1 MARKR
6 GIVLGI
12 AFGALVLC
20 VCAAAGGL
28 GSGYFLWRW
37 LWREGTAPGVA
48 LASPS
53 SVHSP
58 TPSATPSPTPS
69 APRPTATPTALFS
82 TPSPTARPSLPSPPS
97 PSTWE
102 ALLAAELPTRDLAEL
117 ASRLRL
123 RGTPIPTVVATTAT
137 QHKIGDVRTFWVAN
151 TDTHVHRELEA
162 VLEVETAH
170 VQMWVERGARVDLEG
185 LRASAERFEAQTY
198 PRCRETF
205 GSEWTPGVDGDPHLL
220 VLHAHGLGG
229 VGGYFSAADEFSRL
243 ANPFSNEAELFY
255 INLDYRQP
263 GTEGYDSTL
272 AHEFQHMIHWHQD
285 RNEDSW
291 VNEGLSMLAQRVSG
305 FPVGNL
311 HEVYLRQPD
320 LQLTTWEDED
330 NAPHYGASY
339 LLMEY
344 FVDRYGARAVRL
356 LVEEQANGTQGFD
369 RALSRVGGQDFAA
382 FFADWLVANLLDNPR
397 VADGRYAYRSLDLPA
412 PSVERLQVRPG
423 EPVAGTVRPYGVDYL
438 EVDPQQVGRV
448 RFAGDPVAR
457 LAPALA
463 HSGRFAWWSHR
474 GDSSDARLTRP
485 LDLSGLKQATL
496 EFWLWYDLEPDYDY
510 AYLSVSTD
518 GGRSWTLLR
527 GTHATDANPTG
538 NNLGWGYNGL
548 SGVPAGS
555 KGEPIWVPE
564 AVDLTPYAGR
574 EVWVRF
580 EVVTDDAVNHSGLLL
595 DDIRIPE
602 LGFLDDAE
610 AGDGGWLA
618 EGFVRMDNLVPQRW
632 LLRAVVEGSQ
642 ETRVEVVPVSADG
655 QAEWVLAGLPP
666 SARRVVLVVSALAP
680 ATTEPASY
688 RLWVDPPPAE
698 TLR

>member
-1 MARKR
+1 MARKQA
-6 GIVLGI
+6 IVLGI
-12 AFGALVLC
+12 AVGALVLC
-20 VCAAAGGL
+20 LCAAAVGL
-28 GSGYFLWRW
+28 GGGVLLWRW
-37 LWREGTAPGVA
+37 LKEDGAAPPVTA
-48 LASPS
+48 ASPL
-53 SVHSP
+53 P
-58 TPSATPSPTPS
+58 THISATATPSPT
-69 APRPTATPTALFS
+69 PRPTATPTALPS
-82 TPSPTARPSLPSPPS
+82 TPSPTARPSLPTALS
-97 PSTWE
+97 PSTLDV
-102 ALLAAELPTRDLAEL
+102 LLAAELPTRDLAEL

-123 RGTPIPTVVATTAT
+123 GGTPVPGTVAAGVT
-137 QHKIGDVRTFWVAN
+137 QHKVGDVRTFWVAN
-151 TDTHVHRELEA
+151 TDTHVHRQVEA

-185 LRASAERFEAQTY
+185 LRASAERFEAHTY
-198 PRCRETF
+198 PQCREVF

-220 VLHAHGLGG
+220 VLHAHDLGG

-243 ANPFSNEAELFY
+243 ANPFSNEAEMFY

-272 AHEFQHMIHWHQD
+272 AHEFQHMIHWYQD

-291 VNEGLSMLAQRVSG
+291 VNEGLSMLAQQVSG
-305 FPVGNL
+305 LPVGNL

-339 LLMEY
+339 LLMAY
-344 FVDRYGARAVRL
+344 FMDRYGGRAVRL
-356 LVEEQANGTQGFD
+356 LVEEQANGTRGFD
-369 RALSRVGGQDFAA
+369 AVLPKVGGGDFTA
-382 FFADWLVANLLDNPR
+382 FFADWLAANLLDSPR
-397 VADGRYAYRSLDLPA
+397 VADGRYAYRSLDPPT
-412 PSVERLQVRPG
+412 PSVERLQVRSG
-423 EPVAGTVRPYGVDYL
+423 EPVVGTVRQYGVDYL

-457 LAPALA
+457 LVPALPR
-463 HSGRFAWWSHR
+463 SGQFAWWSNR
-474 GDSSDARLTRP
+474 GDNSDARLTRAF
-485 LDLSGLKQATL
+485 DLAGLERATL
-496 EFWLWYDLEPDYDY
+496 EFWMWYDLEPDYDY
-510 AYLSVSTD
+510 AYLSVSAD

-527 GTHATDANPTG
+527 GPGATDANPTG

-548 SGVPAGS
+548 SGVPAGG

-564 AVDLTPYAGR
+564 AVDLTPYVGG

-580 EVVTDDAVNHSGLLL
+580 EVVTDDAVNHPGLLL

-602 LGFLDDAE
+602 LGFADDVE

-618 EGFVRMDNLVPQRW
+618 EGFVRVGNLVPQRW
-632 LLRAVVEGSQ
+632 LLRAVVEGSK
-642 ETRVEVVPVSADG
+642 EVRVEEIPVSEDG
-655 QAEWVLAGLPP
+655 RAEWVPEALPP
-666 SARRVVLVVSALAP
+666 SVRRVVLVVSAMAP

-698 TLR
+698 TSR